1 MKMNDK
7 IRGNLLT
14 IKGLCEDIK
23 DMDSSDPGYFDFVS
37 RIVDAKMEIIRIVN
51 GKDVGPV
58 MSDYLINNFTH
69 FIKGVFSKKDLV
81 DLI

>member
-7 IRGNLLT
+7 IRNNLLT
-14 IKGLCEDIK
+14 IKGLNEDIK
-23 DMDSSDPGYFDFVS
+23 DMDSSEPKYFDFVS
-37 RIVDAKMEIIRIVN
+37 RIEDAKMEIIRAVN

-58 MSDYLINNFTH
+58 MGDYILNNFTH
-69 FIKGVFSKKDLV
+69 FIKGIFSKKDLV